1 MTMNSQ
7 RGNFSSAKRGAS
19 RRDVLRAMAAAAPLG
34 ACTGGALLAQEPN
47 RKSASPRGRIDVHS
61 HMPSPSDPRAGS
73 TRNWTPEK
81 AIADMQKN
89 DIATSI
95 VMPVNAIRENLWTG
109 TEKARGLVRENNE
122 YGAKL
127 VHDYPGRFGLYAA
140 LPFVD
145 VEGSLKEIAY
155 AYDVLKTDGIGLW
168 PDTGADK
175 RFLGNPAF
183 APIFDELNRRKAVVF
198 IHANTPACCH
208 DLDPGVPDSM
218 SEYDFDI
225 TRAVTSLLINGT
237 LSRCPDVRFIIAHSG
252 ATIPMIAGRI
262 RDRVPKAAQAR
273 IPNGTYYEL
282 KKLYYEVAHAT
293 FPWSMAALLK
303 LAPVSQILFGTD
315 YPIER
320 MESTI
325 DELPESN
332 LPVETLRAID
342 RDNAE
347 RLFPRFKS

>member
-1 MTMNSQ
+1 M
-7 RGNFSSAKRGAS
+7 KRLPGSLPAAS
-19 RRDVLRAMAAAAPLG
+19 RRDLLQAMAVSLPAAA
-34 ACTGGALLAQEPN
+34 LLPSGLAGQAASK
-47 RKSASPRGRIDVHS
+47 KSPGKRGRIDVHQ
-61 HMPSPSDPRAGS
+61 HMPSPADPSAGM
-73 TRNWTPEK
+73 RNWTPQK
-81 AIADMQKN
+81 AIDDMERN
-89 DIATSI
+89 GVSTAI
-95 VMPVNAIRENLWTG
+95 VSPVNAIREYLWTG

-127 VHDYPGRFGLYAA
+127 VSDYPGRFGLYAA
-140 LPFVD
+140 LPFID

-155 AYDVLKTDGIGLW
+155 AYDTLKTDGIGLW
-168 PDTGADK
+168 PDTGADRK
-175 RFLGNPAF
+175 WLGNPVF
-183 APIFDELNRRKAVVF
+183 APIFSELNRRKAVVF

-218 SEYDFDI
+218 NEFDFNI

-237 LSRCPDVRFIIAHSG
+237 LSRCPDIKFIIAHSG

-262 RDRVPKAAQAR
+262 RDRVPKEAQSR

-282 KKLYYEVAHAT
+282 KKLYYEIAHAS
-293 FPWSMAALLK
+293 FPWAMAALLK
-303 LAPVSQILFGTD
+303 LAPISQILFGTD
-315 YPIER
+315 YPVEK

-325 DELPESN
+325 GELPATKLSA
-332 LPVETLRAID
+332 ETLRAID